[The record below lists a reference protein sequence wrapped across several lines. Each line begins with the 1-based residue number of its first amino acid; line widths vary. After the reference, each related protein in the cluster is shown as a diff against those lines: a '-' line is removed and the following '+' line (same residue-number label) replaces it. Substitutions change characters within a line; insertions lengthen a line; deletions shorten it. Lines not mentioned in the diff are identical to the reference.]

1 MGLSLDA
8 MEELLLA
15 VVGAKLKGRSRRE
28 RDAFLRM
35 VAVDLDPEA
44 PIPLVRGRHSAKAE
58 AHSWWLR
65 RMPDFLG
72 E

>member
-1 MGLSLDA
+1 MALSLEA
-8 MEELLLA
+8 MEELMLA
-15 VVGAKLKGRSRRE
+15 VVSAKLRGHTRRE

-44 PIPLVRGRHSAKAE
+44 PIMAVRGKLSAKAE